1 MIRRSGVDGRRV
13 LLEVLGV
20 VLGEV
25 VDLLL
30 PRRRHPHVVHVE
42 LEPAEAV
49 LHVAEEAD
57 LAHLA
62 VGDDVDAR
70 LDLVAHPIGHR
81 LGDLAVEQLGV
92 VGPAVL
98 PLLQRVEQLVRP
110 GQAADVGG
118 EDAIGAALHGRL
130 LSSPLTHVM

>member
-1 MIRRSGVDGRRV
+1 MIRRSGAIGGGV

-30 PRRRHPHVVHVE
+30 PRRRHARVAHVD

-62 VGDDVDAR
+62 VGHDVDAR
-70 LDLVAHPIGHR
+70 LDLMAHPVGHR

-92 VGPAVL
+92 VGTAVL
-98 PLLQRVEQLVRP
+98 PLLQRVEELGRP

-130 LSSPLTHVM
+130 LSSRSRT